1 MASET
6 PSPAPETAE
15 PEKRENDAVDDV
27 ESAEPATK
35 KFKPDD
41 QPEAV
46 ATAVVWNT
54 QPRWTKKKT

>member
-1 MASET
+1 VASET

-46 ATAVVWNT
+46 ATAVV
-54 QPRWTKKKT
+54 